1 MRYLG
6 NKTKL
11 LSYISDF
18 LTEKNLKD
26 NNLIFMD
33 AFAGTASVADFF
45 SKDYKII
52 TNDLMYYS
60 YILAQAKLNTPKE
73 PFKNLGLDPFT
84 YFNYANTENFT
95 TGFVYN
101 NYSPNGGRMYFSDEN
116 AKMIDFIRT
125 TIEDWF
131 NNKLINENEK
141 YYLIAS
147 LLESV
152 SKVSNIAG
160 VYGAYLK
167 QWDPRAV
174 KRMIF
179 FPVDT
184 NNRDCNAIIYNKD
197 LNELLEEIK
206 GDILYLDPPYTS
218 TQYCSQYHVLETIAR
233 YDNPTLYGVSGQ
245 RDHSQT
251 DSDFSRKG
259 YAQKAFEDL
268 IAKANFKHIVL
279 SYSPDGILS
288 KEFIEAVL
296 KRYGKKETYVL
307 KEIDYRKY
315 KNARTDDNKKH
326 CEYLFYIEKN
336 ENYVISSPLNYIGGK
351 YDIIPFLKENMPDN
365 INTFYD
371 LFGGGAN
378 VSINVN
384 ANKIIYNEYNF
395 IVKDL
400 IENVSKT
407 DIVELHKYITKTIT
421 KFGLSKN
428 NKDAYNKLRE
438 QYNSKP
444 LEKRDFRDLLLLIV
458 FGFQHQIRFNS
469 SLEFNNPVGL
479 SDFNTDMFEKLFS
492 FSGEAKRKNIEFYS
506 GSYEQFEEDIT
517 ENDFVYC
524 DPPYLITCGAY
535 NDGKRGFNGWDE
547 KQEKELLDFLSRL
560 NNKGIK
566 FMLSNVIEHNGKTNN
581 ILKTWVEKN
590 NFNITECNIKTRK
603 NRKEIIITNYQR

>member
-11 LSYISDF
+11 LIYISDF
-18 LTEKNLKD
+18 LSEKDLKSK
-26 NNLIFMD
+26 NLIFMD
-33 AFAGTASVADFF
+33 AFAGTASVADYF

-52 TNDLMYYS
+52 ANDLMYYS
-60 YILAQAKLNTPKE
+60 YVLAQAKLNTPKN
-73 PFKNLGLDPFT
+73 PFEKLGIDPFR
-84 YFNYANTENFT
+84 YFNEVDTNNFI

-101 NYSPNGGRMYFSDEN
+101 NFSPNGGRMYFSDEN

-125 TIEDWF
+125 TIEEWYIAEQ
-131 NNKLINENEK
+131 INENEK
-141 YYLIAS
+141 FYLIAS

-167 QWDPRAV
+167 TWDPRAV
-174 KRMIF
+174 KKMIF
-179 FPVDT
+179 FPVET
-184 NNRDCNAIIYNKD
+184 NNRDCKATIYNKD
-197 LNELLEEIK
+197 LNILLKEIE

-218 TQYCSQYHVLETIAR
+218 TQYCSQYHVLETIAK
-233 YDNPTLYGVSGQ
+233 YDNPEIHGVSGQ
-245 RDHSQT
+245 RDHSET
-251 DSDFSRKG
+251 SSDFSRKG
-259 YAQKAFEDL
+259 FAEKAFEDI
-268 IAKANFKHIVL
+268 IANAKFKHIIL

-288 KEFIEAVL
+288 KSFIEAIL
-296 KRYGKKETYVL
+296 KRYGKKETYIF

-315 KNARTDDNKKH
+315 KNAKTDKEKKH

-351 YDIIPFLKENMPDN
+351 YDIIPFLKENMPEE
-365 INTFYD
+365 IETFYD

-378 VSINVN
+378 VTVNVN

-400 IENVSKT
+400 IENIAKS
-407 DIVELHKYITKTIT
+407 DIVDLHKYLSKTII

-428 NKDAYNKLRE
+428 NKEAYNKLRE
-438 QYNSKP
+438 QYNAKP
-444 LEKRDFRDLLLLIV
+444 IEKRDFRDLLLLIV

-469 SLEFNNPVGL
+469 NFEFNNPVGL
-479 SDFNTDMFEKLFS
+479 SDFNIDMLEKLYS
-492 FSGEAKRKNIEFYS
+492 FCGEIKRKYVEFFTDTYLKH
-506 GSYEQFEEDIT
+506 EEEIT
-517 ENDFVYC
+517 VNDFVYC

-547 KQEKELLDFLSRL
+547 KQEIELLSFLERL
-560 NNKGIK
+560 NQKNVK
-566 FMLSNVIEHNGKTNN
+566 FMLSNVIEHNGKENS
-581 ILKTWVEKN
+581 ILKNWVEQH
-590 NFNITECNIKTRK
+590 NFKVIDCNIKTRK
-603 NRKEIIITNYQR
+603 NRKEIIVINY